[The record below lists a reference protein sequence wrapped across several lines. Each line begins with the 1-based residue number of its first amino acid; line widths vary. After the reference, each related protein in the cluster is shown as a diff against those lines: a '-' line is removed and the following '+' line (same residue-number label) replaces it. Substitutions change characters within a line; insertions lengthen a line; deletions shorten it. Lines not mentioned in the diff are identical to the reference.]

1 MTCNLTTSPLQCKVL
16 ICLSHLQ
23 SPFTWISL
31 HWRKGAQFPKNRCL
45 VLFKAFGSL
54 RCPHRAGGYWTGLAE
69 GSWSS
74 RCWRP
79 AGIPQSISDGVGHR
93 RLGKWIMA
101 LNHHDQPG
109 GKRSDSP
116 SKKTENFQ
124 IAPAYTYEGLTM
136 PSIQLPSQLGGRNSN
151 HSICLLAYSM

>member
-1 MTCNLTTSPLQCKVL
+1 MSQKFHGFEERRLSGQNTTPATTFFWGLGAEVCEPFSKLSCCWMTCNLTTSPLQCKVL

-31 HWRKGAQFPKNRCL
+31 HWRKGAQFPKNRCP

-54 RCPHRAGGYWTGLAE
+54 RRPHGAGGYWTGLAE

-79 AGIPQSISDGVGHR
+79 AGIPQSISDGIGHQC
-93 RLGKWIMA
+93 LGK
-101 LNHHDQPG
+101 
-109 GKRSDSP
+109 
-116 SKKTENFQ
+116 
-124 IAPAYTYEGLTM
+124 
-136 PSIQLPSQLGGRNSN
+136 
-151 HSICLLAYSM
+151 